1 MSNEIYVLGWF
12 SLILNMQQT
21 DNNVMR
27 ANPSLVFIFGLG
39 ITAPK
44 VVTSALSLIFLD
56 LIVSQ
61 SHHPSFSRNY

>member
-44 VVTSALSLIFLD
+44 VVTSALSLIIFR
-56 LIVSQ
+56 SY
-61 SHHPSFSRNY
+61 SFSIISSKFLT